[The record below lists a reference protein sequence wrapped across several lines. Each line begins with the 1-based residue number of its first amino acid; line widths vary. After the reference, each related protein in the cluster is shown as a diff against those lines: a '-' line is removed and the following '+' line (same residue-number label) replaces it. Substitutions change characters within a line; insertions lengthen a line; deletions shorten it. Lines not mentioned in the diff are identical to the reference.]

1 VPDSLRFLIVVA
13 LLGAA
18 VYGVAWTLARV
29 PPTPVEIEK
38 SLPHERLRQ
47 K

>member
-1 VPDSLRFLIVVA
+1 LPDSLRFLVVVA
-13 LLGAA
+13 LLAAA
-18 VYGVAWTLARV
+18 VYGVAWTLAQF
-29 PPTPVEIEK
+29 PPAQTEVEK

>member
-1 VPDSLRFLIVVA
+1 VPDSLRFLIVVV

-18 VYGVAWTLARV
+18 VYGVAWTLAQI
-29 PPTPVEIEK
+29 PPAQTDIEK